1 MNITE
6 KILKKTFGIVGF
18 TCKANYTIPEEQKT
32 REINMENETLINL
45 VKELRTQKEISQG
58 KLAEM
63 VGVTRQTIISLE
75 KGSYIPSLLLA
86 MRISEA
92 LTTPIDE
99 IFMREVEK

>member
-1 MNITE
+1 
-6 KILKKTFGIVGF
+6 
-18 TCKANYTIPEEQKT
+18 
-32 REINMENETLINL
+32 MENETLINL

-75 KGSYIPSLLLA
+75 KGSYVPSLLLA

-92 LTTPIDE
+92 LTTPIEE
-99 IFMREVEK
+99 IFMREVKK